1 MPQVTLFR
9 PSQTPRGVLLPVALL
24 AAYVAS
30 AAIAYAMTVGSGG
43 LAVLWINN
51 GLLAASLLLLPRGP
65 AILLAILCTIADFL
79 GATISGSP
87 PSQALLI
94 AGCDLLESVT
104 AAILI
109 RKVGGAALDMTSLN
123 RFRKVMLLAVLPV
136 TLAVGT
142 LGAGLSAL
150 LFGNRFV
157 ELWPVWAGGDF
168 LGMMIGAPGTLLL
181 ARFRRFDM
189 AGGAGRWER
198 VAWLGVAAATAAL
211 VFGTDIAP
219 QLYLF
224 FPLGLM
230 VVLRLSPPFAL
241 LALLGYAV
249 VAAAMT
255 VLGYGPIAAESA
267 DMNRRILMLQLYL
280 ATLQFCALVLISVL
294 SQRSRAQAAV
304 KRALIV
310 ARETRQAALE
320 AAGAKGRFLA
330 VMSHEMRTPLNGI
343 AGYAQLLGARDDL
356 PADARE
362 QLRTIGSSS
371 EVLLGL
377 ISDVLDYSRNESG
390 GLQLADTPFRLADVL
405 SRSCEIVRPMLMGR
419 QIELV
424 LDSDVPPSAV
434 YRGDERRLTQVLMNL
449 LGNAAKFTEQGRITL
464 SASARPAGDSGADDI
479 VLTVQ
484 DTGIGI
490 PADKLD
496 LLFNPFTQVDVSD
509 RRSFAGAGL
518 GLAISQSLI
527 QRMGGAIGVRSRE
540 GEGSTFWFSLV
551 LQRAPAAVDS
561 PAPGE
566 ADVEPAPPARALVV
580 DDHPV
585 NRQVASLMLEA
596 AGFEVATADNGAQ
609 AVEAVKAGA
618 FDLVFMDLH
627 MPVMDGLT
635 ASRAIRALGSESSA
649 VPIIA
654 MTAAAMPEDIDR
666 CLAAG
671 MNDHISK
678 PIRREELLQK
688 AARQLSLQDLARV
701 A

>member
-1 MPQVTLFR
+1 MALFR
-9 PSQTPRGVLLPVALL
+9 PSQTRRAPLLPVALL
-24 AAYVAS
+24 AAYVTS
-30 AAIAYAMTVGSGG
+30 AIVAYAMTVGSGG

-65 AILLAILCTIADFL
+65 AIQLAILCTITDGLA
-79 GATISGSP
+79 AAISGSP
-87 PSQALLI
+87 PAQALLI

-109 RKVGGAALDMTSLN
+109 RRVGGAALDMTNLK
-123 RFRKVMLLAVLPV
+123 RFRAVAVFAVLPTTV
-136 TLAVGT
+136 AVGT
-142 LGAGLSAL
+142 IGACLSAW
-150 LFGNRFV
+150 LFGNSVFG
-157 ELWPVWAGGDF
+157 LWPVWVGGDF
-168 LGMMIGAPGTLLL
+168 LGMMIGAPAALLL
-181 ARFRRFDM
+181 VRFRRFDQ
-189 AGGAGRWER
+189 AAIAGRLER
-198 VAWLGVAAATAAL
+198 VAWLVATMMTAVLIFQTNAS
-211 VFGTDIAP
+211 P
-219 QLYLF
+219 NLYLF
-224 FPLGLM
+224 FPVGLLL
-230 VVLRLSPPFAL
+230 VLRLSPPFSL
-241 LALLGYAV
+241 LAILVYAV
-249 VAAAMT
+249 VAAGST
-255 VLGYGPIAAESA
+255 VMGLGPIAAETA
-267 DMNRRILMLQLYL
+267 DMSMRILMLQLHL
-280 ATLQFCALVLISVL
+280 STLQFCALVLISVL
-294 SQRSRAQAAV
+294 SQRARAQQAL
-304 KRALIV
+304 KRALV
-310 ARETRQAALE
+310 TARETRRSAIE

-356 PADARE
+356 PADARD

-390 GLQLADTPFRLADVL
+390 GLQLVDSPFRLAEVL
-405 SRSCEIVRPMLMGR
+405 SRSCEIVRPMLLGR

-424 LDSDVPPSAV
+424 LNSDIPDSAT

-449 LGNAAKFTEQGRITL
+449 LGNAAKFTEQGSITL
-464 SASARPAGDSGADDI
+464 SAASRPVGDTGADDVI
-479 VLTVQ
+479 LTVQ

-496 LLFNPFTQVDVSD
+496 QLFNPFTQVDVSD

-527 QRMGGAIGVRSRE
+527 QRMGGTIGVRSHE

-551 LQRAPAAVDS
+551 LQRTPDTTTITSEDSAAGPVR
-561 PAPGE
+561 A
-566 ADVEPAPPARALVV
+566 ARVLVV
-580 DDHPV
+580 DDHAV

-596 AGFEVATADNGAQ
+596 AGFEVATADNGAL
-609 AVEAVKAGA
+609 AVEAMQAGA

-635 ASRAIRALGSESSA
+635 ASRAIRALGGQVGA
-649 VPIIA
+649 TPIIA
-654 MTAAAMPEDIDR
+654 MTAAAMPEDVDR

-671 MNDHISK
+671 MNGHIAK
-678 PIRREELLQK
+678 PIRQEELLHTALQQF
-688 AARQLSLQDLARV
+688 AARAFVSA